1 MQNNN
6 DLISKAI
13 EHAAHFHA
21 GQVDKGGK
29 PYIFHCLQVM
39 NAVSEKYGITDPDL
53 ICIAVLHDTAEDT
66 LLTINRIA
74 VTFGERI
81 ADGVDALTKRK
92 GESSEDYLNRV
103 LSNPDAIKVK
113 IEDLRHNMDLTRLP
127 TESFRGDNLRKIC
140 ERQDKYE
147 DMLIK
152 LRNALKMIV

>member
-21 GQVDKGGK
+21 GQVDKGGT
-29 PYIFHCLQVM
+29 PYIFHCLHVM
-39 NAVSEKYGITDPDL
+39 NAIVKNYGIKETHL
-53 ICIAVLHDTAEDT
+53 VCIAVLHDTAKHT
-66 LLTINRIA
+66 RLTINRIA

-92 GESSEDYLNRV
+92 DESNEDYLARV
-103 LSNPDAIKVK
+103 KANLDAVKVK
-113 IEDLRHNMDLTRLP
+113 IEELRHDMDLTRLP
-127 TESFRGDNLRKIC
+127 PAIGDELKKNR

-152 LRNALKMIV
+152 LRNVLKMLV